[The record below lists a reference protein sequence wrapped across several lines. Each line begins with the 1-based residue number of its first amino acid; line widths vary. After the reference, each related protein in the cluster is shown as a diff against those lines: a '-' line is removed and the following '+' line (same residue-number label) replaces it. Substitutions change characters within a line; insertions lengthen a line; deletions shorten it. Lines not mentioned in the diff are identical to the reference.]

1 MTAHRLGLDE
11 ARRVSVR
18 AALLEGA
25 TAAERPTALVPMIEQ
40 LAMLRV
46 ELTPTVC
53 PAADHVAWTR
63 LGDAY
68 RPEQTENAL
77 ADGEIF
83 ERAWMLRPTQNLGLY
98 LAEMHSWGS
107 QSSTAGWFDA
117 NAGFARRILNQIDE
131 EGPLTS
137 RDVPDDATVPWPSS
151 GWNNERNVVKMLESL
166 HMRGVLA
173 VIGRVGK
180 LRIWELASRVYP
192 DVPEVPAA
200 EAERIRSEQ
209 ILRACG
215 VMRDSRSIS
224 RMELD
229 GLTPVGEPATI
240 EGVFG
245 KWVVDA
251 AALERERSGPDFSP
265 RVAILSPFDRL
276 MTDPMRVARLFEFDY
291 MLEMFKPVEQRI
303 WGQFTLPILS
313 GERLIGKIDG
323 RSDRDAGRFLLHRI
337 HEDQPFDRATRAAVD
352 AELEAF
358 ATWMGLEVVRG

>member
-1 MTAHRLGLDE
+1 MTAHTLGLDE
-11 ARRVSVR
+11 ARRIAVR
-18 AALLEGA
+18 AALLEGS
-25 TAAERPTALVPMIEQ
+25 TPAERPTALVPMIDQ

-46 ELTPTVC
+46 ELTTTVC

-68 RPEQTENAL
+68 QPEQLEAAL
-77 ADGEIF
+77 AAGELF
-83 ERAWMLRPTQNLGLY
+83 ERAWMLRPMSHLALY
-98 LAEMHSWGS
+98 LAEMRGWGHNR
-107 QSSTAGWFDA
+107 AGGWFDA
-117 NAGFARRILNQIDE
+117 NAKFARSILNRIDD

-137 RDVPDDATVPWPSS
+137 RDIPDEANVPWPSS
-151 GWNNERNVVKMLESL
+151 GWTNDRNVTKMLESL
-166 HMRGVLA
+166 HARGELA

-180 LRIWELASRVYP
+180 LRIWDLASRVFP

-224 RMELD
+224 RLELD
-229 GLTPVGEPATI
+229 GLTQVGEPATI
-240 EGVFG
+240 EGVPG
-245 KWVVDA
+245 KWRVDA

-265 RVAILSPFDRL
+265 RVAVLSPFDRL
-276 MTDPMRVARLFEFDY
+276 MTDPMRVARLFDFDY
-291 MLEMFKPVEQRI
+291 LLEMFKPVEQRI

-323 RSDRDAGRFLLHRI
+323 RSDRDSGRFLLHRI
-337 HEDQPFDRATRAAVD
+337 HEDRPSDRATRAAVD

-358 ATWMGLEVVRG
+358 AAWMGLEVVRD

>member
-1 MTAHRLGLDE
+1 MTPHTLGLDE
-11 ARRVSVR
+11 ARRIAVR
-18 AALLEGA
+18 AALLEGS
-25 TAAERPTALVPMIEQ
+25 TPAERPSALLPMIEQ

-46 ELTPTVC
+46 ELTTTVC
-53 PAADHVAWTR
+53 PAADHLAWTR

-68 RPEQTENAL
+68 APEQTERAL
-77 ADGEIF
+77 AEGELF
-83 ERAWMLRPTQNLGLY
+83 ERAWMLRPMSDLGLY
-98 LAEMHSWGS
+98 LAEMRAWGS
-107 QSSTAGWFDA
+107 PSSTGWFEA
-117 NAGFARRILNQIDE
+117 NAAFARRILKQIGE
-131 EGPLTS
+131 EGPSTS
-137 RDVPDDATVPWPSS
+137 RDIPDDASVPWPSS
-151 GWNNERNVVKMLESL
+151 GWSNERNVVKMLESL
-166 HMRGVLA
+166 HMRGELA

-180 LRIWELASRVYP
+180 LRIWELASRVFP
-192 DVPEVPAA
+192 DVPEVLAV

-215 VMRDSRSIS
+215 VMRESRSIS

-240 EGVFG
+240 EGVLG

-251 AALERERSGPDFSP
+251 AALEHERSGADFSP

-276 MTDPMRVARLFEFDY
+276 MTDPMRVVRLFDFDY

-323 RSDRDAGRFLLHRI
+323 RSDGDAGRFLLHRI
-337 HEDQPFDRATRAAVD
+337 HEDQPFDRDTRDAVD
-352 AELEAF
+352 AELDAF
-358 ATWMGLEVVRG
+358 AGWMGLEVVRG